1 MPEDCHETLSL
12 SPSLSLSLCALA
24 SLAAPLV
31 ANAADVKVGY
41 LLETKPFKTAIAGT
55 PLTLSIYTD
64 DACTG
69 SPAATEIVNSD
80 ALQLIEPLK
89 RTTPKGGTKPPGTSR
104 VEHVISGV
112 TAQPLFYLAIT
123 GAGVVPVGGACQVQ
137 HAAVNGS
144 DAVLPPPPPPV
155 TCAPDSVQTAPGQPC
170 VDKYEASLWDIPP
183 AQTVLIQK
191 VKDGTATLADLTGGG
206 ATQLSIASGSGPY
219 CSPNIPGTF
228 PYDGHYTAPLY
239 AVSIPGVK
247 PTVCI
252 TAYQSAV
259 ACQLSD
265 KRLLTGAE
273 WLAAGAG
280 TVDTNTDDG
289 STDCDT
295 NAPPTGNSNQP
306 VNTGSRSA
314 CVSTSGTFDQIGNVY
329 EWTLDRTTDV
339 LTGVPSASTWIRG
352 GNWDSGASA
361 SLSYGFQL
369 DPVGAYGFIGFRC
382 GR

>member
-1 MPEDCHETLSL
+1 
-12 SPSLSLSLCALA
+12 
-24 SLAAPLV
+24 
-31 ANAADVKVGY
+31 
-41 LLETKPFKTAIAGT
+41 
-55 PLTLSIYTD
+55 
-64 DACTG
+64 
-69 SPAATEIVNSD
+69 VNSE

-123 GAGVVPVGGACQVQ
+123 GGGVVPVGGACQVQ

-155 TCAPDSVQTAPGQPC
+155 TCAADSVQTAPGQPC
-170 VDKYEASLWDIPP
+170 VDKYEATVWSIPP
-183 AQTVLIQK
+183 AQTALIQK
-191 VKDGTATLADLTGGG
+191 VKDGIATLGDLMGGG
-206 ATQLSIASGSGPY
+206 ATQVSETLGPPTY
-219 CSPNIPGTF
+219 NCSPSFPGTF
-228 PYDGHYTAPLY
+228 PSDGHYTAPLY

-247 PTVCI
+247 PTACI
-252 TAYQSAV
+252 KAYQAAV

-280 TVDTNTDDG
+280 TVDTNTDNG
-289 STDCDT
+289 TTDCNT
-295 NAPPTGNSNQP
+295 NAPGAGVNAP
-306 VNTGSRSA
+306 VNDGSRSA

-352 GNWDSGASA
+352 GNWYVGASA
-361 SLSYGFQL
+361 SLSDGFQYS
-369 DPVGAYGFIGFRC
+369 PVGADGSFGFRC